1 MDEVG
6 LAMFYNVKEDKSTVP
21 QLGRNVADL
30 PSEMSIA
37 EILDGVKDRDGNLYV
52 INGELQ

>member
-1 MDEVG
+1 MDEVE